1 LEASRLPLPTAP
13 LKVPTLGA
21 LRAALMDQAVAAE
34 LLATNRLPRRRIGER
49 PPDIGVSSEPSG
61 HFVSDE

>member
-1 LEASRLPLPTAP
+1 
-13 LKVPTLGA
+13 
-21 LRAALMDQAVAAE
+21 MDQAVAAE

-61 HFVSDE
+61 HFVSDEPVADLQQ